1 MFEQI
6 KSIIAT
12 KLSIDESIITLDSNL
27 AEDLA
32 SDSLELV
39 ELIMTFEEELDI
51 VVSDEDLENI
61 KTVRDIVEYI
71 EANA

>member
-39 ELIMTFEEELDI
+39 ELIMTFEEEFDI
-51 VVSDEDLENI
+51 AVSDEELENI
-61 KTVRDIVEYI
+61 KTVQDIVEYI